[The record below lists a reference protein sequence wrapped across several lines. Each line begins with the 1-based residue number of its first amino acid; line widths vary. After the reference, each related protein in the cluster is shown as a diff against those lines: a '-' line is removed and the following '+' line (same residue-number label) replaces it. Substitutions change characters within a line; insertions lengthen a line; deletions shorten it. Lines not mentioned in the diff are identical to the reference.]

1 MSQATTHFAAA
12 SPRLLRYLA
21 ELGLA
26 RPEVSRQHF
35 TRRLGA
41 LFDLQD
47 SIAIAAVHGGL
58 GKPGPAALPA
68 TDVTSL
74 FLAGRGA
81 ILRSA
86 ARAFDPDG
94 GARIRFPGL
103 DPADPAARATSMEV
117 EPYLGFYRAQQS
129 DAEHRVR
136 RLQLQVREASA
147 GRSAQL
153 DQLCALDA
161 VLARSMS
168 ARTRGFFSAIP
179 RLLQTHFE
187 TLRASYRPQG
197 TDEAEA
203 AALWQ
208 QTLQRYRLDMRGML
222 LAEIETRLLPVTG
235 LVEAVEAHQMKETH
249 D

>member
-1 MSQATTHFAAA
+1 MSQASKQFAAT
-12 SPRLLRYLA
+12 SPRLPRFIA
-21 ELGLA
+21 ALGLA
-26 RPEVSRQHF
+26 RPDISREHF
-35 TRRLGA
+35 TRRLGQ

-58 GKPGPAALPA
+58 TRAKPASMPPV
-68 TDVTSL
+68 DVSGL
-74 FLAGRGA
+74 FLQGRGA

-94 GARIRFPGL
+94 GARIRFPFV
-103 DPADPAARATSMEV
+103 DAADPEACAASREI

-136 RLQLQVREASA
+136 RLQLQVREAIA
-147 GRSAQL
+147 GLSPQL
-153 DQLCALDA
+153 GQLCALDA

-187 TLRASYRPQG
+187 NLLVTYRPDAA
-197 TDEAEA
+197 DESEA
-203 AALWQ
+203 AAAWLQALQ
-208 QTLQRYRLDMRGML
+208 QYRRDMQGTL

-235 LVEAVEAHQMKETH
+235 LVEAVEAQQMKENH

>member
-1 MSQATTHFAAA
+1 MSQATTQFAAT
-12 SPRLLRYLA
+12 SPRLLRFVA

-26 RPEVSRQHF
+26 RPEVSRERF
-35 TRRLGA
+35 TQRLGA

-58 GKPGPAALPA
+58 GRTRPAGLPPG
-68 TDVTSL
+68 DVTRL
-74 FLAGRGA
+74 FLEGRGA

-86 ARAFDPDG
+86 ARAFDPSG
-94 GARIRFPGL
+94 GARIRFPSV
-103 DPADPAARATSMEV
+103 DPADPEARATSMQV

-136 RLQLQVREASA
+136 RLQVQVREAIA
-147 GRSAQL
+147 GLSPQL

-161 VLARSMS
+161 VLTRSMG
-168 ARTRGFFSAIP
+168 AKTRGFFSAIP

-187 TLRASYRPQG
+187 TLLATYRPDGADQR
-197 TDEAEA
+197 EAD
-203 AALWQ
+203 ALWL
-208 QTLQRYRLDMRGML
+208 QTLQRYRRDMRGML